1 MDRQLSRRTAIGLAF
16 GGVLAAAGCASS
28 SSTSGSGGS
37 SKGGTTVTVA
47 LDWTPDT
54 NHTGVYVAQQLGYYS
69 KRGIDLKI
77 IPYGSTAPET
87 LINRGTA
94 DFGFSYQAG
103 TAYAQAAGEDVVGVL
118 APYQQGLY
126 VIAYA
131 ADNKNIKTPKDFDG
145 LTYAGFGT
153 PDEKPELEYII
164 KKSGGTGKFTE
175 VVLNT
180 DAYDA
185 VYNGQAQFTIAQISW
200 ECIEGKLIGKPLK
213 WFQPTAYGFPD
224 SYSTL
229 LSSSKKFLTS
239 NTTLAKNFLAATAEG
254 YAYAAKNPH
263 AGGGL
268 LIKANPGVFAQTALV
283 YDSEAEL
290 KSGGY
295 MTTAS
300 GQVGTQSAAK
310 WEEYGDFLYSN
321 KLLTDSAG
329 NPLTSKPDW
338 NDYYTNA
345 YLPTADQ

>member
-1 MDRQLSRRTAIGLAF
+1 MDRQLSRRAAIGLAF

-28 SSTSGSGGS
+28 SSASSS
-37 SKGGTTVTVA
+37 SKSGTTVTVA

-54 NHTGVYVAQQLGYYS
+54 NHTGVFAAQQLGYYS

-94 DFGFSYQAG
+94 DFGFSYQPG
-103 TAYAQAAGEDVVGVL
+103 TAYAQAAGEDVVGVF
-118 APYQQGLY
+118 APYQNGLY
-126 VIAYA
+126 VVAYA
-131 ADNKNIKTPKDFDG
+131 ADNKTISTPKNFDG

-153 PDEKPELEYII
+153 PDEKPELDYII
-164 KKSGGTGKFTE
+164 KKAGGTGTFKDVT
-175 VVLNT
+175 LNT

-185 VYNGQAQFTIAQISW
+185 VYNGEAEFTIAQISW
-200 ECIEGKLIGKPLK
+200 ECIQAKLIGKPLK
-213 WFQPTAYGFPD
+213 WFEPTAYGFPD
-224 SYSTL
+224 YYSTL
-229 LSSSKKFLTS
+229 ISSSKKFLTS
-239 NTTLAKNFLAATAEG
+239 NSTLAKNFLAATAEG

-263 AGGGL
+263 AGGAL
-268 LIKANPGVFAQTALV
+268 LIQANPGVFTQTALV
-283 YDSEAEL
+283 YDSEAVL

-310 WEEYGDFLYSN
+310 WEAYGEFLYSN

-329 NPLTSKPDW
+329 SPLTSKPDW
-338 NDYYTNA
+338 NSYYTNA
-345 YLPTADQ
+345 YLPAADQ

>member
-1 MDRQLSRRTAIGLAF
+1 MERQLSRRTAIGLAF

-28 SSTSGSGGS
+28 SNASSGSGS
-37 SKGGTTVTVA
+37 GTPITVA

-103 TAYAQAAGEDVVGVL
+103 TAYAQAAGDDVVGVF
-118 APYQQGLY
+118 AQYQRGLY

-131 ADNKNIKTPKDFDG
+131 ADNKAIETPKNFDG

-153 PDEKPELEYII
+153 PDEKPELEYIM
-164 KKSGGTGKFTE
+164 KKAGGTGKFTE

-213 WFQPTAYGFPD
+213 WFEPTAYGFPD

-229 LSSSKKFLTS
+229 ISSSQKFLTK
-239 NTTLAKNFLAATAEG
+239 NPALARNFLAATAEG
-254 YAYAAKNPH
+254 YQYAATNPH
-263 AGGGL
+263 AAGGL
-268 LIKANPGVFAQTALV
+268 LIQANPGVFAQTALV
-283 YDSEAEL
+283 YDSEALL
-290 KSGGY
+290 KADGY

-300 GQVGTQSAAK
+300 GQVGTQSASK
-310 WEEYGDFLYSN
+310 WEEYGEFLYSN
-321 KLLTDSAG
+321 KLLTDSSG

-338 NDYYTNA
+338 ADYYTNA
-345 YLPTADQ
+345 YLPAADQ